1 MPIVNDKEKTVFS
14 RQITLPEV
22 GEKGQE
28 ELEDTGIL
36 IVGMGGLGCPVAHYL
51 ISSGIGYLTIMD
63 PDKVELSNLSRQPL
77 YTKDDVGNF
86 KVEVAKRVLTSINPN
101 AVINGISEEL
111 TKENALTHVS
121 AHDFVIDC
129 TDNVD
134 SRYVLSD
141 ICQSIDKPLIHG
153 GIRAFEGNVGVFLPG
168 SGYYRALYP
177 KPPAPESIED
187 CSTTGVLSTFV
198 GWVGMHQALMAVQLA
213 LDLVKES
220 SFYFMDGRNGTVRQV
235 EVPNIVVEGTKEL
248 SKTLPDHMS
257 AVELKQ
263 RLESDNPPLLIDVRG
278 LVEREEVRIE
288 ANDIHIPMDFFAQRV
303 DSIPRDGNI
312 VLYCHLGIRSNA
324 ARAWLESQE
333 IPASHLQGGI
343 ESWLFEVGN

>member
-1 MPIVNDKEKTVFS
+1 MNDKEKEIYS

-22 GEKGQE
+22 GEAGQE
-28 ELEDTGIL
+28 ELQEHGVL

-77 YTKDDVGNF
+77 YAEKDVGKY
-86 KVEVAKRVLTSINPN
+86 KVKVAKEVLSKINPN
-101 AVINGISEEL
+101 AVINEL
-111 TKENALTHVS
+111 PGVLNKENVLTIIS
-121 AHDFVIDC
+121 SHDFVIDC

-134 SRYVLSD
+134 TRYILSD
-141 ICQSIDKPLIHG
+141 MCQAIETPLIHG
-153 GIRAFEGNVGVFLPG
+153 GIRAHEGNTGVFLPG

-177 KPPAPESIED
+177 KPPSPESVVD

-198 GWVGMHQALMAVQLA
+198 GWVGMHQAMLAVQLA
-213 LDLVKES
+213 LGWIKES
-220 SFYFMDGRNGTVRQV
+220 SFYFLDGRKGTIRQV
-235 EVPNIVVEGTKEL
+235 EVPDLVIEAKEL
-248 SKTLPDHMS
+248 PKKLPDHMS
-257 AVELKQ
+257 ASELKQ
-263 RLESDNPPLLIDVRG
+263 RLASNNPPILIDVRG
-278 LVEREEVRIE
+278 AAEREEVKIE
-288 ANDIHIPMDFFAQRV
+288 ATDMHIPMDVFAQRV
-303 DSIPRDGNI
+303 DNIPRTGNI

-343 ESWLFEVGN
+343 ESWLFEVGM

>member
-1 MPIVNDKEKTVFS
+1 MLIVNDKEKTIYS

-22 GEKGQE
+22 GEAGQE
-28 ELEDTGIL
+28 ELQEHGVL

-77 YTKDDVGNF
+77 YAEKDVGKY
-86 KVEVAKRVLTSINPN
+86 KVKVAKEVLSKINPN
-101 AVINGISEEL
+101 AVINEL
-111 TKENALTHVS
+111 PGVLNKENALTIIS
-121 AHDFVIDC
+121 SHDFVIDC

-134 SRYVLSD
+134 TRYILSD
-141 ICQSIDKPLIHG
+141 MCQAIETPLIHG
-153 GIRAFEGNVGVFLPG
+153 GIRAHEGNTGVFLPG

-177 KPPAPESIED
+177 KPPSPESVVD

-198 GWVGMHQALMAVQLA
+198 GWVGMHQAMLAVQLA
-213 LDLVKES
+213 LGWIKES
-220 SFYFMDGRNGTVRQV
+220 SFYFLDGRKGTIRQV
-235 EVPNIVVEGTKEL
+235 EVPDLVIEAKEL
-248 SKTLPDHMS
+248 PKKLPDHMS
-257 AVELKQ
+257 ASELKQ
-263 RLESDNPPLLIDVRG
+263 RLDSNNPPILIDVRG
-278 LVEREEVRIE
+278 AAEREEVKIE
-288 ANDIHIPMDFFAQRV
+288 ATDMHIPMDVFAQRV
-303 DSIPRDGNI
+303 DNIPRTGNI

-343 ESWLFEVGN
+343 ESWLFEVGM